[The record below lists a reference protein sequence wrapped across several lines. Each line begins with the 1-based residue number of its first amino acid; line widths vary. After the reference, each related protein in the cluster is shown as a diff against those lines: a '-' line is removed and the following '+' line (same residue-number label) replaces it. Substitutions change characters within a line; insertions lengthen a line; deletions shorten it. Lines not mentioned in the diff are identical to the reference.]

1 MLNNFL
7 FIIIQQKFFLINV
20 IIIKQE
26 KTYFLQLKLKIIFYF
41 LLNIQQYI
49 YLIIININIYIYI
62 KFLDLFVIIKLNF
75 LLKLN

>member
-49 YLIIININIYIYI
+49 YFIIINIYINQI
-62 KFLDLFVIIKLNF
+62 FRFVCCN
-75 LLKLN
+75 